1 MSDVCGVEDHF
12 TTFSLQDGMVRFD
25 RKQENYSS
33 PVMLRLLEDQVT
45 AAMALDSQVT
55 GLEEEIMVSSAYV
68 KKTAGGRNDEDE
80 EAGGSRMS
88 SFNNAVSASS

>member
-1 MSDVCGVEDHF
+1 MLFLS
-12 TTFSLQDGMVRFD
+12 QDGMVRFD

-68 KKTAGGRNDEDE
+68 KKMSGGRTEEEEDS
-80 EAGGSRMS
+80 GNRMS
-88 SFNNAVSASS
+88 TFNNAVSASS

>member
-1 MSDVCGVEDHF
+1 MSHDYPL
-12 TTFSLQDGMVRFD
+12 SQDGMVRFD

-68 KKTAGGRNDEDE
+68 KKISGGRNEDE
-80 EAGGSRMS
+80 EESGNRMTT
-88 SFNNAVSASS
+88 FNNAVSASS